1 MNRRQ
6 ILKYS
11 AMLTGTALCAPLT
24 TAMLV
29 GCSKPA
35 DIAKLSAESVS
46 KTLYFNAE
54 DFSLLAQVM
63 DAILPK
69 TDTPSA
75 TEVGTDQVM
84 DQLFAQ
90 VFEAEYKTKFM
101 ANFVALQAYLDTT
114 GFTTL
119 PSSQQAEVLQALELN
134 PSKDAAYWAYI
145 DIKQQTLAYFLSS
158 EQIAEQH
165 LNYLPIPGEFKP
177 CVAVADLGGKA
188 WAI

>member
-1 MNRRQ
+1 
-6 ILKYS
+6 
-11 AMLTGTALCAPLT
+11 MLTGTALCAPLT
-24 TAMLV
+24 TAMLA
-29 GCSKPA
+29 GCSKQA
-35 DIAKLSAESVS
+35 DIAQVSAQSTS
-46 KTLYFNAE
+46 KALYFDAD
-54 DFSLLAQVM
+54 DFTLLGQMM

-75 TEVGTDQVM
+75 TEVGTDQVI

-90 VFEAEYKTKFM
+90 VFEADYKTKFM
-101 ANFVALQAYLDTT
+101 ANFVALQAHLHAN
-114 GFTTL
+114 GFATL
-119 PSSQQAEVLQALELN
+119 SSAQQAEVLQTLELSAN
-134 PSKDAAYWAYI
+134 KDAAYWAYI

-158 EQIAEQH
+158 EQIAEQY

>member
-1 MNRRQ
+1 
-6 ILKYS
+6 
-11 AMLTGTALCAPLT
+11 MLTGTALCAPLT
-24 TAMLV
+24 TAMLA
-29 GCSKPA
+29 GCSKQV
-35 DIAKLSAESVS
+35 DMAKVSAESVS
-46 KTLYFNAE
+46 KALYFNA
-54 DFSLLAQVM
+54 DAFTLLGQMM

-90 VFEAEYKTKFM
+90 VFEPEYKNKFM
-101 ANFVALQAYLDTT
+101 DNFVALQAYLDTN
-114 GFTTL
+114 GFATL
-119 PSSQQAEVLQALELN
+119 PNTQQAEVLQALELST
-134 PSKDAAYWAYI
+134 SKDAAYWAYI

-158 EQIAEQH
+158 EQIAEQY

-177 CVAVADLGGKA
+177 CVAVAHLGGKA

>member
-24 TAMLV
+24 TAMLA
-29 GCSKPA
+29 GCSKQV
-35 DIAKLSAESVS
+35 DMAKVSAESVS
-46 KTLYFNAE
+46 KALYFNA
-54 DFSLLAQVM
+54 DAFTLLGQMM

-90 VFEAEYKTKFM
+90 VFEPEYKNKFM
-101 ANFVALQAYLDTT
+101 DNFVAL
-114 GFTTL
+114 
-119 PSSQQAEVLQALELN
+119 
-134 PSKDAAYWAYI
+134 
-145 DIKQQTLAYFLSS
+145 
-158 EQIAEQH
+158 
-165 LNYLPIPGEFKP
+165 
-177 CVAVADLGGKA
+177 
-188 WAI
+188 